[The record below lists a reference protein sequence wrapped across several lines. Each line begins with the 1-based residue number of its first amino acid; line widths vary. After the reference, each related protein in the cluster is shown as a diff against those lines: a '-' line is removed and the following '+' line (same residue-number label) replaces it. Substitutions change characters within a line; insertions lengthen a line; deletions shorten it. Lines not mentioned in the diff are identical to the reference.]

1 MPKVGAYEAVLRT
14 IDEHQPVRVEGRL
27 SLEPSPAPP
36 QDVQAVL
43 LRGMG
48 GLFLRVIRRR
58 SKKRHS
64 VPMPADTPAFANSAR
79 ISRSVM
85 SDF

>member
-1 MPKVGAYEAVLRT
+1 MLVEAPFGAVLRT
-14 IDEHQPVRVEGRL
+14 IDKYQTVRVEVRL
-27 SLEPSPAPP
+27 GLEPSPALL
-36 QDVQAVL
+36 QDVRPVL
-43 LRGMG
+43 LRSVG

-58 SKKRHS
+58 SKNRHS
-64 VPMPADTPAFANSAR
+64 VPMPADTPALASSAR